1 MPPTMVNVAD
11 NEVKERLDELLT
23 AAEGGQ
29 TVAITRN
36 GKAVAQ
42 MAPVPPPVP
51 NGEYDDDE
59 QARRLNA
66 LLAKTDE
73 EKEISRRNMEEVLR
87 LREEL
92 QKNLKKE
99 GCTVTR
105 EEILEIIAKMR
116 GR

>member
-1 MPPTMVNVAD
+1 MVTVAD
-11 NEVKERLDELLT
+11 NEVKDRLDELLT
-23 AAEGGQ
+23 AAEEGQ

-42 MAPVPPPVP
+42 MAPVPPVP